1 MAIADFLQVVVAGLV
16 GGGAGAAAVIYL
28 SKKLLDHKLARDLHG
43 FTTRYTRL
51 DKQRTDAVLQ
61 IHGLLCEVEDLLIW
75 GAGPGG
81 TAIVSRCPEKRT
93 MQALNKAWEGI
104 EKLNG
109 VLGFHIP
116 RMGVVRRKLEG
127 EFKKALGTE

>member
-1 MAIADFLQVVVAGLV
+1 
-16 GGGAGAAAVIYL
+16 
-28 SKKLLDHKLARDLHG
+28 
-43 FTTRYTRL
+43 
-51 DKQRTDAVLQ
+51 
-61 IHGLLCEVEDLLIW
+61 
-75 GAGPGG
+75 
-81 TAIVSRCPEKRT
+81 